1 MVVGS
6 SPEEKRWS
14 GGRTIVV
21 SLIWKNYPSRPQK
34 KKKLIESTCRKK
46 TSFVPGEN
54 PLFFV
59 VGCTVL
65 YLLLHCTVSEQ
76 LMTLL
81 ANHKTFLRSPFRFDQ
96 TARYGVVRLKGTKPC
111 EAAWRSWYSAQG
123 PYLLCGTLRSLDR
136 NEVLLLFPLHHPSIF
151 FGVDFALFP
160 GLPLIKVRD
169 KM

>member
-14 GGRTIVV
+14 GGRSIVV

-65 YLLLHCTVSEQ
+65 APALHCIGT
-76 LMTLL
+76 MTLL
-81 ANHKTFLRSPFRFDQ
+81 VNHKTFLRSPFRFDQ
-96 TARYGVVRLKGTKPC
+96 TARYDVV
-111 EAAWRSWYSAQG
+111 
-123 PYLLCGTLRSLDR
+123 
-136 NEVLLLFPLHHPSIF
+136 
-151 FGVDFALFP
+151 
-160 GLPLIKVRD
+160 
-169 KM
+169 